1 MLESINISLTIDNYP
16 DPIAIINTEHQVIAW
31 NKALTIIS
39 GISKE
44 QAQAMTLE
52 QRNNIWLADVIINPS
67 LELKYDNKINHK
79 HEQLY
84 AVKEVFSSV
93 RESTTQLYLQATPIY
108 NGNGQIIAAIEIAID
123 SQFLTNPSQPDIEA
137 RQQLEAAYQQIT
149 AIEEE
154 LRQQFDELQHTTAI
168 QQESERRFRTMLEG
182 VQLVA
187 VILDLQSI
195 IKFVN
200 DYVLELTGWQRE
212 EVLGKPYL
220 DVFFPAEFRE
230 RVNQWF
236 KDAIE
241 LPENIKYGYAPLQTR
256 SGEYRYLDWNS
267 TQLFDGNGNLEGL
280 AIVGSNVTE
289 RVEAEAELRKQLDY
303 TNTMIDNLNEMFYT
317 FDLDMRLTFIN
328 KKSNDF
334 IGYSPDELIG
344 TLFNSSQVATEDWE
358 WIKTETTRRLMTG
371 ESASYVLPWLHRDGH
386 RIYLKINSTAI
397 WENGRIIGGMVLAD
411 DITSDIK
418 SSEKL
423 RASEE
428 NLRRVTDHM
437 LDLIAEIDL
446 KGNLIY
452 ISPSHQKLLGY
463 TDGQM
468 REMRFKQLVHPHDLA
483 RVLARRGKVLAT
495 SQPFTSEQR
504 LRRAEGSYVWTETL
518 GNPVKIED
526 KLVGYILCTRDITS
540 RKQLEQE
547 LRYLNV
553 HDVLTSLY
561 NRTYFEEQMERLEAE
576 NEKPVGMM
584 ICDLDGLK
592 LVNDTL
598 GHAAGDLALKKTGE
612 ILRSCFRDNDIVAR
626 IGGDEFAVLL
636 PQTD

>member
-1 MLESINISLTIDNYP
+1 
-16 DPIAIINTEHQVIAW
+16 
-31 NKALTIIS
+31 
-39 GISKE
+39 
-44 QAQAMTLE
+44 
-52 QRNNIWLADVIINPS
+52 
-67 LELKYDNKINHK
+67 
-79 HEQLY
+79 
-84 AVKEVFSSV
+84 
-93 RESTTQLYLQATPIY
+93 
-108 NGNGQIIAAIEIAID
+108 
-123 SQFLTNPSQPDIEA
+123 
-137 RQQLEAAYQQIT
+137 
-149 AIEEE
+149 
-154 LRQQFDELQHTTAI
+154 
-168 QQESERRFRTMLEG
+168 
-182 VQLVA
+182 
-187 VILDLQSI
+187 
-195 IKFVN
+195 
-200 DYVLELTGWQRE
+200 
-212 EVLGKPYL
+212 
-220 DVFFPAEFRE
+220 
-230 RVNQWF
+230 
-236 KDAIE
+236 
-241 LPENIKYGYAPLQTR
+241 
-256 SGEYRYLDWNS
+256 
-267 TQLFDGNGNLEGL
+267 
-280 AIVGSNVTE
+280 
-289 RVEAEAELRKQLDY
+289 
-303 TNTMIDNLNEMFYT
+303 
-317 FDLDMRLTFIN
+317 
-328 KKSNDF
+328 
-334 IGYSPDELIG
+334 
-344 TLFNSSQVATEDWE
+344 
-358 WIKTETTRRLMTG
+358 
-371 ESASYVLPWLHRDGH
+371 
-386 RIYLKINSTAI
+386 TAI

-452 ISPSHQKLLGY
+452 ISPSHHKLLGY
-463 TDGQM
+463 TDDQM

-547 LRYLNV
+547 LRYLNS
-553 HDVLTSLY
+553 HDVLTTLY

-576 NEKPVGMM
+576 DEKPVGMM

-626 IGGDEFAVLL
+626 IGGDEFAVLMPKTDLSTLEQKAKCIYSLFDEYNQNNPQL
-636 PQTD
+636 PLSISIGTAINKSPDTTLKDVYKEADNNMYRFKLNNSRSARNAVVQTLMKALEARDFITEGHGERMQDLGVRLGQALDLPVSTINTISLLAQFHDIGKVGIPDRILFKTAALNEAEYLEMKRHSEIGHRIALASQELSSLAELILKHHEWWDGSGYPLGLAGEYIPLECRILALADAYDAMTSDRPYRMAIDREAALQEICRCAGTQFDPNLAQQFIMVIRNLKS